1 MTSQEKKNENGRD
14 GKRASALRIA
24 AATLCLGAAAVV
36 AARQATFYI
45 ESQIAGGVVARED
58 ASSKIPNRT
67 AEETRE
73 IRRLAAE
80 FRNAMERN
88 DWPQALAVGR
98 VIVADY
104 PSEPELE
111 QARRGYVEAL
121 ILTGAWDEAERAG
134 RDFYAGCFKGD
145 AAKAE
150 KTWLESQERIAVL
163 YGQGRRREAFETACS
178 RLKKVGIVATEE
190 GRLDLAERLA
200 VASARPRNRWT
211 PTLAGARERADLD
224 AATEFVAFLE
234 ATFDELGKPEAN
246 AAEVVVFQK
255 VLKRLKER
263 VEAREEA
270 TRRRAEAAVER
281 QEVVRKRSERIVLEP
296 ETAGR
301 YFGSTFSG
309 APTLGSKGC
318 FNALSQGRYD
328 ETIGEIVDKIESATF
343 WRDEYER
350 PKNGVYTG
358 ANRFPFEKAEDFKD
372 DVASLAIACELSGRF
387 DRAEGYYRIALTD
400 SEEKRW
406 TSIRLECARGNDQYA
421 ARRVVDLWESGGF
434 PVSYDA
440 LERLVER
447 AKAQNVVEPGFPVY
461 VEESREYDED
471 WRKCDRLKTYAAL
484 VVCPE
489 LFFAIK
495 SETKEDAD
503 ARALELRR
511 EKFAEFLAIFEAA
524 AEKFPAR
531 SEIKPGETLDA
542 NPMTKERAEPT
553 LRYFRKL
560 AELP

>member
-1 MTSQEKKNENGRD
+1 MTSQEKKNENGRN

-45 ESQIAGGVVARED
+45 ESQIAGGVARAD
-58 ASSKIPNRT
+58 ASAKIPNRT
-67 AEETRE
+67 AEEIRKT
-73 IRRLAAE
+73 RRLAAE

-88 DWPQALAVGR
+88 NLSQAIAVGR

-163 YGQGRRREAFETACS
+163 YGQGRRREAFEAACS

-200 VASARPRNRWT
+200 VACARPRNRWT

-234 ATFDELGKPEAN
+234 ATFEELGKPEAN
-246 AAEVVVFQK
+246 AAEVVVFQGA
-255 VLKRLKER
+255 LKRLKER
-263 VEAREEA
+263 VEAREET
-270 TRRRAEAAVER
+270 TRRRAEAAAER

-301 YFGSTFSG
+301 CFGLTFSG
-309 APTLGSKGC
+309 APTLGSKGY

-328 ETIGEIVDKIESATF
+328 ETIGEIVDKIEGATF

-387 DRAEGYYRIALTD
+387 DRAEGYYQIALTG

-406 TSIRLECARGNDQYA
+406 TSIRLECARGSDQYA

-461 VEESREYDED
+461 VDGSREYDED

-489 LFFAIK
+489 LFFAVK
-495 SETKEDAD
+495 SETKEEAG
-503 ARALELRR
+503 ARLRELRR
-511 EKFAEFLAIFEAA
+511 EKFAEFLAFFEAT
-524 AEKFPAR
+524 AEKFPAQ

-542 NPMTKERAEPT
+542 NPITKERVEPT

>member
-1 MTSQEKKNENGRD
+1 MTSQEKNNKNGRD
-14 GKRASALRIA
+14 GKRASALRIG
-24 AATLCLGAAAVV
+24 AATLCVSAAAVV

-45 ESQIAGGVVARED
+45 ESQIAGGVVAREG
-58 ASSKIPNRT
+58 ASAKIPNRT

-88 DWPQALAVGR
+88 DLTQALAVGG
-98 VIVADY
+98 VVVADY

-121 ILTGAWDEAERAG
+121 ILTGAWNEAERAG

-150 KTWLESQERIAVL
+150 KTWLESKERIAVL
-163 YGQGRRREAFETACS
+163 YGQGRRREAFEAACS
-178 RLKKVGIVATEE
+178 RLKNVGIVATEE

-200 VASARPRNRWT
+200 VACVRPRNRWM
-211 PTLAGARERADLD
+211 PASARASERADLD

-234 ATFDELGKPEAN
+234 TTFAELGKPETN
-246 AAEVVVFQK
+246 ATEVFVFQK
-255 VLKRLKER
+255 SLKRLRER

-270 TRRRAEAAVER
+270 ERRRVEAAAER
-281 QEVVRKRSERIVLEP
+281 QEVVRKRSERIALEP

-301 YFGSTFSG
+301 YFGLTFSG
-309 APTLGSKGC
+309 APTLGAERY

-328 ETIGEIVDKIESATF
+328 ETIEEIVDKIEGATF

-358 ANRFPFEKAEDFKD
+358 ANRFPLEKAEDFKN

-400 SEEKRW
+400 SEETRW
-406 TSIRLECARGNDQYA
+406 TNIRLEYARGNDQYA
-421 ARRVVDLWESGGF
+421 ARLVVDRWESGGF

-447 AKAQNVVEPGFPVY
+447 AKAQNVVEPGRPVY
-461 VEESREYDED
+461 VDDSREYDED

-489 LFFAIK
+489 LFFAVK
-495 SETKEDAD
+495 SETKEDAG
-503 ARALELRR
+503 ANLRELRR
-511 EKFAEFLAIFEAA
+511 EKFAEFLTFFEATV
-524 AEKFPAR
+524 EKFPAR

-542 NPMTKERAEPT
+542 NPTTKERVEPA